1 MEEPTRCV
9 MMKNGMKPE
18 YRVIVGDVD
27 NVCYKY
33 T

>member
-1 MEEPTRCV
+1 MRKPTRRV
-9 MMKNGMKPE
+9 MMKNGTEPE
-18 YRVIVGDVD
+18 YRVIVGDED